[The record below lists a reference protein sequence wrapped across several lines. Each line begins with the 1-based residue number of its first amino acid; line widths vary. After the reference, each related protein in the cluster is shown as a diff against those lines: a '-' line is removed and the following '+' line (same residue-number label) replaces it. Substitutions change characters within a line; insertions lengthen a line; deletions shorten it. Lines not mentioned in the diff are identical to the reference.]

1 MLLARAVLKKVFL
14 HHSEHKQKPYYWP
27 WGICVGIIPD
37 NVNVTQ
43 NYELN
48 CEKTYILLVY

>member
-14 HHSEHKQKPYYWP
+14 HHSENKYNPYYWP
-27 WGICVGIIPD
+27 WGSSVGIIPD

-43 NYELN
+43 NYEHN